1 MRRMLLMLLLIA
13 GLVAVSCGTPQQAP
27 PSTAQDTPRSG
38 GVMTTRV
45 SVDPIDFDP
54 SFNGRT
60 SPMETGLA
68 QAYHSLTAFK
78 TGPDVGYAEMVVVPE
93 LAERWDVSPDGRSFT
108 FHLRRGV
115 KYANLPPVNG
125 RELTAADVKWTFEY
139 YNRTGE
145 VAEKKF
151 PPALHVGLMYEGMT
165 AVETPDPYTVT
176 VRFQEPFLPF
186 LAYSASDANP
196 IIPREIY
203 LQDGHLKDR
212 IVGTG
217 AYQLDPASTQKSTR
231 YVYKRNAEAFDA
243 AKTYVDEIRWLV
255 IKEDA
260 TAFAAF
266 QTKQIDILGSS
277 LGYPA
282 YQQVKAAVPGA
293 TFFRFLQPQGFHLH
307 PSQARGGPLTDVRV
321 RRALSMALD
330 RDEINKIAANGE
342 ADWAL
347 PGAIEGLFTPAEVKQ
362 LTKQD
367 VNEAKRLLAEA
378 GYPNGVTLEWPIEDN
393 ISQDT
398 LTWIQLV
405 QAQVKRA
412 GFTITLNTM
421 DKNDQRA
428 KRRRGDFDIDHIQ
441 GTGLLEADADSMM
454 FGVYHRKGSTNWP
467 KVGDPELDKLLEA
480 QRRETNPERRR
491 EAMRAGV
498 RHIVDQ
504 AWGIELIYP
513 PKWHA
518 SQAYV
523 RNYHPHFSVE
533 GTHTVAWLDK

>member
-1 MRRMLLMLLLIA
+1 MRIWAIVLGLLAL
-13 GLVAVSCGTPQQAP
+13 SCASPQQQP
-27 PSTAQDTPRSG
+27 QSPTPDTPKAG
-38 GVMTTRV
+38 GRMTLRV
-45 SVDPIDFDP
+45 SVDPIDYDP

-60 SPMETGLA
+60 TPMEVGLA

-78 TGPDVGYAEMVVVPE
+78 TGPDVGYAEMVVVPK
-93 LAERWDVSPDGRSFT
+93 LAERWDVSPDGKNFT
-108 FHLRRGV
+108 FHLRKGV
-115 KYANLPPVNG
+115 KFANLPPLNG
-125 RELTAADVKWTFEY
+125 RELTSADVKWTFEY

-151 PPALHVGLMYEGMT
+151 PPALHVGLMFEGMT
-165 AVETPDPYTVT
+165 AVETPDPYTAV

-186 LAYSASDANP
+186 LAYNASEANP
-196 IIPREIY
+196 IVPREIY

-217 AYQLDPASTQKSTR
+217 AYQLNPEESQKSTR
-231 YVYKRNAEAFDA
+231 YVFKRNAAAFDA
-243 AKTYVDEIRWLV
+243 GKTFADEIRWLV
-255 IKEDA
+255 LKEDA

-266 QTKQIDILGSS
+266 QTKQVDILHGG
-277 LGYPA
+277 LAFPA
-282 YQQVKAAVPGA
+282 YQQVKASSPGA
-293 TFFRFLQPQGFHLH
+293 TFQRYLQPQGYHLH

-321 RRALSMALD
+321 RRALSMSID
-330 RDEINKIAANGE
+330 RDEINKISAGGE

-347 PGAIEGLFTPAEVKQ
+347 PGAIEGLFTGAEARQ

-367 VNEAKRLLAEA
+367 VNEARRLLTEA
-378 GYPNGVTLEWPIEDN
+378 GYPNGVKLEWPVEDN
-393 ISQDT
+393 LSQDV
-398 LTWIQLV
+398 LTWAQLI

-412 GFTITLNTM
+412 GFDIAFNPM

-428 KRRRGDFDIDHIQ
+428 KRRRGDFDIDHIS

-480 QRRETNPERRR
+480 QRREANPEKRR
-491 EAMRAGV
+491 EAMRAAV

-513 PKWHA
+513 PKWNA
-518 SQAYV
+518 SQSYV
-523 RNYHPHFSVE
+523 KGYYPHFSVE
-533 GTHTVAWLDK
+533 GTHMVAWLDK